1 MIKMSYLPFFVRYIF
16 KGMPGVWKGR
26 HLLIFYWLVFMQ
38 IVVPGRKTLKE
49 ISRYTPL
56 HIPEWRLRRMLK
68 ATYWTIEIVIT
79 WFAMETMKCF
89 PPPKDGII
97 YLVGDSSHKDKRGD
111 NNPVV
116 QKGRKNK
123 YAPWFFGIRF
133 IIIAV
138 CWDVYRIPYS
148 FRIIL
153 PKKHDEYKK
162 ENALF
167 REMVRNFVPP
177 HRSRTVIVIGDSAY
191 CSKEN
196 IKTVKEKNSSDN
208 RCNWFYVF
216 AVARTWKTE
225 ENKSIKNLVTYTP
238 RNLYK
243 RTWIPSVT
251 GQKRKVFWIF
261 GKRICLRH
269 AGDVTVVL
277 TKKGRNTGPK
287 NTKILV
293 TNLPGVTARQVIS
306 VYQRRWSV
314 EIIFKELKSALGLGE
329 HQVTKDEKRVEKSFG
344 IAVAAYLLLLRLRQ
358 QDIRPGKP
366 WSIFQLQ
373 NSLRTEVITNQIE
386 HKTELK
392 MNKLKK
398 VS

>member
-1 MIKMSYLPFFVRYIF
+1 
-16 KGMPGVWKGR
+16 
-26 HLLIFYWLVFMQ
+26 
-38 IVVPGRKTLKE
+38 
-49 ISRYTPL
+49 
-56 HIPEWRLRRMLK
+56 
-68 ATYWTIEIVIT
+68 
-79 WFAMETMKCF
+79 METMRCF

-97 YLVGDSSHKDKRGD
+97 YLVGDSSHKNKRGN

-123 YAPWFFGIRF
+123 YTPWFFGIRF
-133 IIIAV
+133 VIIAV

-162 ENALF
+162 ENTLF
-167 REMVRNFVPP
+167 CETVRNFVPP
-177 HRSRTVIVIGDSAY
+177 HQISTVIVIGDSAY

-196 IKTVKEKNSSDN
+196 IKTVKEKSRSDN
-208 RCNWFYVF
+208 RCRWFYVF
-216 AVARTWKTE
+216 AIARTWKTA
-225 ENKSIKNLVTYTP
+225 ENKSIKNLVTYLP

-251 GQKRKVFWIF
+251 VQKRKVFWIF

-269 AGDVTVVL
+269 AGDVTIVL

-344 IAVAAYLLLLRLRQ
+344 ISVAAYLLLLRLRQ
-358 QDIRPGKP
+358 QDIRQGKP

-373 NSLRTEVITNQIE
+373 NNLRTEIVTDQIE
-386 HKTELK
+386 HKMELK
-392 MNKLKK
+392 IKKLKK
-398 VS
+398 AA